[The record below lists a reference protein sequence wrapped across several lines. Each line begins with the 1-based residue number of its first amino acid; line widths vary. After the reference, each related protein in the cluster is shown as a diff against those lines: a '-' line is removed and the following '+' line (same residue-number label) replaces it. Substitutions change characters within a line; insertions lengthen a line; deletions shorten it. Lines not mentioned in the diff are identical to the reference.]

1 MHNAVLRRARTDDR
15 GDIISSWLI
24 KVTLGLAIAGVL
36 LFDVI
41 SITSTRLSVHD
52 TARGAAREAADASG
66 KTRDPATAYT
76 AAQTFA
82 TELNA
87 LNQVDP
93 ATFALAEDGSVR
105 LSLERTAPT
114 LVVSST
120 ALASV
125 SAASR
130 TWSAHSREKPSTK
143 RPSATLPGS
152 APRSARSTACLAFAT
167 VASGTRN

>member
-1 MHNAVLRRARTDDR
+1 MSRQSSLNTYDR

-52 TARGAAREAADASG
+52 TARGAARDAADASG

-114 LVVSST
+114 LVVERIGWIRHW
-120 ALASV
+120 AEV
-125 SAASR
+125 R
-130 TWSAHSREKPSTK
+130 D
-143 RPSATLPGS
+143 
-152 APRSARSTACLAFAT
+152 
-167 VASGTRN
+167 SGTAAPLR